1 MKNKNLFLLV
11 VIADLLL
18 MMLLLLSQKEN
29 RQLQKQIDAISDKQ
43 DQTQGKTSTSKTS
56 VWYSP
61 NIIAS

>member
-18 MMLLLLSQKEN
+18 MILLLLSQKEN

-43 DQTQGKTSTSKTS
+43 DQTQGKTSTSNTMRGYWDN
-56 VWYSP
+56 V
-61 NIIAS
+61 IIS